1 MIGRIWRYAISDGV
15 PRRSLLVALLV
26 GTILNL
32 FNQGDAL
39 LAGLP
44 LDIAKLL
51 LTYLVPYRSTE
62 TAFGY
67 WWKSR
72 QLCSARR
79 ASACVGPLSTLKN
92 QSIRVRSAA

>member
-44 LDIAKLL
+44 LDIAK
-51 LTYLVPYRSTE
+51 
-62 TAFGY
+62 
-67 WWKSR
+67 
-72 QLCSARR
+72 
-79 ASACVGPLSTLKN
+79 
-92 QSIRVRSAA
+92 